1 MMDFQIRQEL
11 VDNQE
16 QPTDTA
22 TNQNIIVNLTEQLK
36 RVSKLHKQVST
47 ELPELLEL
55 PANQSGKSKPQN
67 RDLKGD
73 GVLTLYLDEDLE
85 EESNEDEQ
93 STEEEVKQEEEV
105 YVPECDND
113 RIAKLLLRS

>member
-1 MMDFQIRQEL
+1 MDFQIRQEL
-11 VDNQE
+11 VDDQE
-16 QPTDTA
+16 KPSDAT

-36 RVSKLHKQVST
+36 KVSKLHKQVST

-55 PANQSGKSKPQN
+55 SAKQTSKSKTQN

-73 GVLTLYLDEDLE
+73 GVLTLYLDENLE
-85 EESNEDEQ
+85 EESFEDEQ

-105 YVPECDND
+105 YVPECDNE